1 MTLRVQWEL
10 ENHTLKYIAGNN
22 DFKELMDICSWG
34 SPGAVVTPN
43 CVFPV
48 VRDQNYEQTS
58 HEVQLISDSGGP
70 LNYTLGL
77 FYIETEANMDSGPA
91 SNFQSQQEAEAQ
103 AIFGDLSYDL
113 SEDWTLGLGLR
124 YTEEEKDFAI
134 QTYGG
139 VAQKLAKDPKV
150 LDLSRSFKD
159 DNLQHRVVIQRNT
172 DFGMVYLS
180 HSTGFRSGGFN
191 ARGSTLQSVGP
202 YNSEEVETIE
212 LGLRSE
218 LFDNRVVLN
227 LTAFTNDYTD
237 KQEVIVTA
245 ADGSIVVEGV
255 PQFCGTTC
263 TFVRNAGE
271 VSIDG
276 LEIEGT
282 FRATEALT
290 LRTAIGVL
298 DSGYDKFEYDGQNVA
313 AAAQLNFAPDYT
325 ASLSW
330 EYVTEFLSGEL
341 VFAGTFSAKDEFYG
355 RFDPAVYNYELGAN
369 MAVDKTEKLDLALT
383 YTQDNPNGSTMT
395 FTIFGNDILEEG
407 GYIVRPFDAGAFAF
421 ATPQK
426 RQHFGISLGLEF

>member
-1 MTLRVQWEL
+1 
-10 ENHTLKYIAGNN
+10 
-22 DFKELMDICSWG
+22 
-34 SPGAVVTPN
+34 
-43 CVFPV
+43 
-48 VRDQNYEQTS
+48 
-58 HEVQLISDSGGP
+58 
-70 LNYTLGL
+70 
-77 FYIETEANMDSGPA
+77 
-91 SNFQSQQEAEAQ
+91 
-103 AIFGDLSYDL
+103 
-113 SEDWTLGLGLR
+113 
-124 YTEEEKDFAI
+124 
-134 QTYGG
+134 
-139 VAQKLAKDPKV
+139 
-150 LDLSRSFKD
+150 
-159 DNLQHRVVIQRNT
+159 
-172 DFGMVYLS
+172 MVYLS

-218 LFDNRVVLN
+218 LLDNRVVLN

-298 DSGYDKFEYDGQNVA
+298 DSGYDKFEYDGQDVA

-330 EYVTEFLSGEL
+330 E
-341 VFAGTFSAKDEFYG
+341 
-355 RFDPAVYNYELGAN
+355 
-369 MAVDKTEKLDLALT
+369 
-383 YTQDNPNGSTMT
+383 
-395 FTIFGNDILEEG
+395 
-407 GYIVRPFDAGAFAF
+407 
-421 ATPQK
+421 
-426 RQHFGISLGLEF
+426 

>member
-1 MTLRVQWEL
+1 MC
-10 ENHTLKYIAGNN
+10 I
-22 DFKELMDICSWG
+22 
-34 SPGAVVTPN
+34 
-43 CVFPV
+43 
-48 VRDQNYEQTS
+48 RD
-58 HEVQLISDSGGP
+58 
-70 LNYTLGL
+70 
-77 FYIETEANMDSGPA
+77 
-91 SNFQSQQEAEAQ
+91 
-103 AIFGDLSYDL
+103 
-113 SEDWTLGLGLR
+113 R
-124 YTEEEKDFAI
+124 
-134 QTYGG
+134 
-139 VAQKLAKDPKV
+139 
-150 LDLSRSFKD
+150 
-159 DNLQHRVVIQRNT
+159 
-172 DFGMVYLS
+172 
-180 HSTGFRSGGFN
+180 
-191 ARGSTLQSVGP
+191 
-202 YNSEEVETIE
+202 
-212 LGLRSE
+212 
-218 LFDNRVVLN
+218 
-227 LTAFTNDYTD
+227 
-237 KQEVIVTA
+237 
-245 ADGSIVVEGV
+245 
-255 PQFCGTTC
+255 FCGRTC

>member
-1 MTLRVQWEL
+1 MC
-10 ENHTLKYIAGNN
+10 I
-22 DFKELMDICSWG
+22 
-34 SPGAVVTPN
+34 
-43 CVFPV
+43 
-48 VRDQNYEQTS
+48 RD
-58 HEVQLISDSGGP
+58 
-70 LNYTLGL
+70 
-77 FYIETEANMDSGPA
+77 
-91 SNFQSQQEAEAQ
+91 
-103 AIFGDLSYDL
+103 
-113 SEDWTLGLGLR
+113 R
-124 YTEEEKDFAI
+124 
-134 QTYGG
+134 TYGG

-172 DFGMVYLS
+172 DFGMIYLS

-298 DSGYDKFEYDGQNVA
+298 DSGYD
-313 AAAQLNFAPDYT
+313 L
-325 ASLSW
+325 SL
-330 EYVTEFLSGEL
+330 
-341 VFAGTFSAKDEFYG
+341 
-355 RFDPAVYNYELGAN
+355 
-369 MAVDKTEKLDLALT
+369 
-383 YTQDNPNGSTMT
+383 
-395 FTIFGNDILEEG
+395 IHI
-407 GYIVRPFDAGAFAF
+407 
-421 ATPQK
+421 
-426 RQHFGISLGLEF
+426 